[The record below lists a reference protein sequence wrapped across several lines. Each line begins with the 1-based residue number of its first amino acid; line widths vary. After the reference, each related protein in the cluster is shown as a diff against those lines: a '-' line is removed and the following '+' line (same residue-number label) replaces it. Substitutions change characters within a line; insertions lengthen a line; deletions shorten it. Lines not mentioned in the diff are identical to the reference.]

1 MEVFISYSS
10 KDVEV
15 VKRACAALKDCGIS
29 YWVAYENECFGEQ
42 YAITIINQISECK
55 AFLIFVSRNSN
66 LSSHVINEINSA
78 VMRDKLILPVL
89 LDDVKLSP
97 AMEYYLAS
105 NHYLNYSSSEQN
117 FVQLTERACK
127 LLGKQC
133 KQVVATSVNTE
144 MRCDELDA
152 LLNNAQKGDL
162 DAICELGRAYYNG
175 LYGVNKDLHKAFE
188 LFLDAANKGHA
199 PAQCNVAW
207 CYEVGDGVEND
218 LKLAYDWYLKSANG
232 DCSMAQYSLGWMHA
246 NGIFVPKNQ
255 SKAINWFIKAA
266 ENNHAM
272 AQYKLGMAYLEGLG
286 VDENAMIA
294 NHWLMLSA
302 DQGIVFAQYQLAE
315 NYFVGRGCKQDVI
328 KAKQMWLLSAE
339 RGFEKS
345 ADALEKNY
353 DIFYMDENKN
363 FLA

>member
-1 MEVFISYSS
+1 MDVFVSYSS

-15 VKRACAALKDCGIS
+15 VKKACSELKNCGIN

-55 AFLIFVSRNSN
+55 VFLIFVSKNSN

-105 NHYLNYSSSEQN
+105 NHYLNYSSAEQC
-117 FVQLTERACK
+117 FERLTDRVCK
-127 LLGKQC
+127 LLGKQYRTEDTSS
-133 KQVVATSVNTE
+133 KVATECN
-144 MRCDELDA
+144 CELS
-152 LLNNAQKGDL
+152 LLLGKVQQGDL
-162 DAICELGRAYYNG
+162 DAICELGRVYYNG
-175 LYGVNKDLHKAFE
+175 LYDVSKDLHKAYKY
-188 LFLDAANKGHA
+188 FLEAANRGHA
-199 PAQCNVAW
+199 TAQCNVAW
-207 CYEVGDGVEND
+207 CCEVGDGTESD
-218 LKLAYDWYLKSANG
+218 LKAAYDWYLKSAEG
-232 DCSMAQYSLGWMHA
+232 ECAMAQYSLGWMHA

-255 SKAINWFIKAA
+255 SKAINWFVKAA

-294 NHWLMLSA
+294 NHWLMLAA